1 VTAAVVFDLDGVL
14 LDSEQVW
21 NEAKR
26 ELVEEQGGRWREQ
39 APRDMM
45 GMSSPEW
52 SRYLVEELGVP
63 LEAAAVSDEVVARLE
78 RIYRAGLPLLD
89 GAPEAVRRLAG
100 RFPLGLASSSNREII
115 DLFLELTGLAK
126 HFAVTLSSEEV
137 ARGKPAPDVYLE
149 AVRRLGTEP
158 ERCAAVEDSENGIRA
173 ARAAGVRVLAL
184 PNPHYPP
191 AAEALALADDVLGSL
206 AELDPARVAGYRI
219 REAGPSDEPLLEAM
233 LELAMGWRERGAPPP
248 VAPELTDLYVAGF
261 GRPGD
266 GGAVAE
272 EVKGGPVGAAWFRI
286 FDPNRPGYGFVAA
299 GVPELSLAVVPE
311 HRRRGLGRDLVE
323 HALRQAKEAGHRQV
337 SLSVEPDNP
346 ALRLYERLGFE
357 RVGKSGGSWTLIRR
371 SPAL

>member
-1 VTAAVVFDLDGVL
+1 VTEAVVFDLDGVL

-21 NEAKR
+21 NESKR

-45 GMSSPEW
+45 GMSSLEW

-63 LEAAAVSDEVVARLE
+63 LEPAAVSDEVVARLE
-78 RIYRAGLPLLD
+78 RIYRTRLPLLD
-89 GAPEAVRRLAG
+89 GAPEAVHRLAG

-115 DLFLELTGLAK
+115 DLFLELAGLTE

-149 AVRRLGTEP
+149 AAQRLGAAP
-158 ERCAAVEDSENGIRA
+158 ERCAAVEDSENGIRS
-173 ARAAGVRVLAL
+173 ARAAGMRVLAL

-191 AAEALALADDVLGSL
+191 AADALALADDVLGSL

-219 REAGPSDEPLLEAM
+219 REAGPRDEPLLEAM
-233 LELAMGWRERGAPPP
+233 LELAAGWREQGAPPP
-248 VAPELTDLYVAGF
+248 VAPELRDLYVAGF
-261 GRPGD
+261 GRTGD

-272 EVKGGPVGAAWFRI
+272 EVDGGPAGAAWFRL
-286 FDPNRPGYGFVAA
+286 FERDRHGYGFVAPD
-299 GVPELSLAVVPE
+299 VPELSLAVGPE
-311 HRRRGLGRDLVE
+311 HRRRGLGRDLLE
-323 HALRQAKEAGHRQV
+323 FALRRAEEAGHREV

-346 ALRLYERLGFE
+346 ARRLYERLGFQ
-357 RVGKSGGSWTLIRR
+357 RVGEGGGAWTLIRR
-371 SPAL
+371 SAAL